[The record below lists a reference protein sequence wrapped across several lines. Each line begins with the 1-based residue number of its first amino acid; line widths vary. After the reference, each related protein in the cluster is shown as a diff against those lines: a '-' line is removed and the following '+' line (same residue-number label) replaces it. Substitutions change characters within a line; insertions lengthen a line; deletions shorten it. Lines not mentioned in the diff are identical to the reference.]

1 MASLKHGNPQP
12 QMGQGST
19 PEKFRRLC
27 IDAPKGS
34 WDTQSRRGTMVT
46 VRLLGNLISSTG
58 ERELEWEVKE
68 PTPLRQ
74 LLEKHTNEIPEVLAL
89 LGQKEPECM
98 LTVGIRIATNTTV
111 VKDGDI
117 IKVTPHN
124 SQLHSADFPTW
135 HGGSV

>member
-1 MASLKHGNPQP
+1 
-12 QMGQGST
+12 
-19 PEKFRRLC
+19 
-27 IDAPKGS
+27 
-34 WDTQSRRGTMVT
+34 MVT

-58 ERELEWEVKE
+58 ERELEWEVTE

-74 LLEKHTNEIPEVLAL
+74 LLEKHTAEIPEVLAL

-98 LTVGIRIATNTTV
+98 LTVGIRIASNTTV

-124 SQLHSADFPTW
+124 SHLHAADHPTW